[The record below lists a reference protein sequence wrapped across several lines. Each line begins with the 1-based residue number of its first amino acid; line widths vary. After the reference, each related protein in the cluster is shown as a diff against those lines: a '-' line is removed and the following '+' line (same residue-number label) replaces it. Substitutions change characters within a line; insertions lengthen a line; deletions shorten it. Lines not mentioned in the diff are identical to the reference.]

1 MKEKTVKICGK
12 CHDNMLLDMHKFI
25 IETNKL
31 RNKVGLDDLIM
42 TAKEIRDFKTAWL
55 SKQEQEINNDEEKTK

>member
-12 CHDNMLLDMHKFI
+12 CHDNMLVDLHKFI

-31 RNKVGLDDLIM
+31 RNAHGLNDIIM
-42 TAKEIRDFKTAWL
+42 TAEEIKDFKSGWL
-55 SKQEQEINNDEEKTK
+55 SKQKEEHHEKI